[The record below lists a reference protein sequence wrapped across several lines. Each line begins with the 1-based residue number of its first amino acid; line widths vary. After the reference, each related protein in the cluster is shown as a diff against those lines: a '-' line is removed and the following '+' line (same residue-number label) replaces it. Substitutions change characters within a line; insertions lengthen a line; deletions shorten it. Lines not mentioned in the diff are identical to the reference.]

1 MKESRSKEHGA
12 LFPSTRW
19 TVVFAARSDPTLR
32 RAALEE
38 LLRPRWRPLYIV
50 ARKHGLDP
58 ASADDAVQSFLA
70 RLLEAESGS
79 DLLVRLDPERG
90 TLRAYLKT
98 AFRNHLQ
105 NLGEFVRA
113 EKRGGGRVHQDI
125 GELET
130 LLASEDRSPDALFE
144 KAWALVVFE
153 ESLSALEAEFRDGV
167 RRGPFEVLRELFAF
181 GGVVLPY
188 PELAAKH
195 GMTVAQ
201 LKSFVHRAKLRFRDL
216 VRERVAATLGI
227 EEDLD
232 REVTHL
238 LEAMT
243 A

>member
-1 MKESRSKEHGA
+1 MTERRGKDHAA

-19 TVVFAARSDPTLR
+19 TAVFAARSDPSLR
-32 RAALEE
+32 RGALEG

-58 ASADDAVQSFLA
+58 ASAEDAVQSFLA
-70 RLLEAESGS
+70 KLLEAETGS
-79 DLLVRLDPERG
+79 DLIARLDPERG

-105 NLGEFVRA
+105 NLGEFARA
-113 EKRGGGRVHQDI
+113 EKRGGGRAHEDV

-130 LLASEDRSPDALFE
+130 LLASQDESPDALFE
-144 KAWALVVFE
+144 KAWAVVVFE
-153 ESLSALEAEFRDGV
+153 ESLSALEAEFRDGA
-167 RRGPFEVLRELFAF
+167 RRGPFEVLQELFAF
-181 GGVVLPY
+181 GIVLPY

-201 LKSFVHRAKLRFRDL
+201 LKSFVHRAKLRFREL

-227 EEDLD
+227 EDDLD
-232 REVTHL
+232 GEVVHL
-238 LEAMT
+238 LEAMS